1 MINIDF
7 YNETIKRLQRIVEQN
22 QTEADL
28 KFDIFGD
35 VYKLRSLEEGKE
47 GQVIQ
52 GGQEFVLRI
61 TVPPADLPEG
71 AVKVPRVD
79 IEARMAQ
86 ARANEFNMEEEE

>member
-1 MINIDF
+1 MINITF

-22 QTEADL
+22 EAAADL
-28 KFDIFGD
+28 HFDIFGD
-35 VYKLRSLEEGKE
+35 VYEVPGEEGKPK
-47 GQVIQ
+47 QVIQ

-71 AVKVPRVD
+71 AVKIPRVD
-79 IEARMAQ
+79 IAARMAQ

>member
-1 MINIDF
+1 MIDIKF
-7 YNETIKRLQRIVEQN
+7 YNETLKRLQEIGEQN
-22 QTEADL
+22 EETADI

-35 VYKLRSLEEGKE
+35 VYEVPGEEGKPK
-47 GQVIQ
+47 QVIQ

>member
-22 QTEADL
+22 VAEADL
-28 KFDIFGD
+28 KFDIIGD
-35 VYKLRSLEEGKE
+35 VYEVPGADGNPKK
-47 GQVIQ
+47 VIQ

-61 TVPPADLPEG
+61 TVPPVGLPYG

-79 IEARMAQ
+79 INARMAQ
-86 ARANEFNMEEEE
+86 ARANEFNMEEE